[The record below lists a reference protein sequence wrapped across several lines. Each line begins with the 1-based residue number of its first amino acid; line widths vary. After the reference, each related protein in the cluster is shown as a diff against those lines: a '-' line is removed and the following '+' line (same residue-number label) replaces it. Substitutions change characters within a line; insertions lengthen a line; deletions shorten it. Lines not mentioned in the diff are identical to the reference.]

1 MCYTR
6 SDLLKYNTGISTTC
20 RLPQEVWY
28 NIKSLGLNKQKPTRR
43 GKKKILSNNFPIMSC
58 VDPSASPAMI
68 SHSNEQTV
76 QQNQCEH
83 SSGNHSN
90 MKLGLWNAQSVGN
103 KGDTITDIILNAD
116 LDFFFLTETWL
127 RSDDRVITGQ
137 MCPPGYSFLG
147 VPRNSVHRGGGTAC
161 VFKSQ
166 VSLEFC
172 EEKLPK
178 SDTFEHSLFYMK
190 NQNLYFVVVY
200 RSSSLKQMPQYFHD
214 FEIFLNA
221 VDLLPGRSVVLGDFN
236 IHMDMPNENDTKSML
251 AILESL
257 SFEQLVDEPTHVKGH
272 TLDLVMVKEND
283 HVVKPYDI
291 HPVHVSDHFL
301 ILCDI
306 DFKKQSIVRA
316 TNVYKARNFRNIDPV
331 AFEEDLVFKL
341 NTTDDSMDE
350 AHVDLV
356 QFYNK
361 TCSQVLE
368 THAPAKEK
376 PCTVRIKPEWFNQTV
391 QDARRLRRRSERRW
405 RKTRTEVD
413 RQAYIDSQR
422 EAATTISKEKASF
435 YNERLLNCNTKDMYK
450 YKTINALLNKTSRD
464 LPDSS
469 SPATLANDFCKY
481 FIGKVETIRA
491 DVDAVHATSSNT
503 TSQCSTSS
511 TLQCSFD
518 KFEAVSEEELSKII
532 TPWTSKSCDLDPL
545 PTWLL
550 KKHIH
555 IFLPILT
562 KIVNNSLL
570 SGCFPAELRRA
581 TITPVLKKV
590 SLDKQQLSNYR
601 PVSNLAFVGKLIE
614 KVVSVQLTEYVEC
627 NKLAEPL
634 QSAYRAAH
642 STETALIIPFSELLM
657 TTGLSL
663 WCYWT

>member
-1 MCYTR
+1 
-6 SDLLKYNTGISTTC
+6 
-20 RLPQEVWY
+20 
-28 NIKSLGLNKQKPTRR
+28 
-43 GKKKILSNNFPIMSC
+43 
-58 VDPSASPAMI
+58 
-68 SHSNEQTV
+68 
-76 QQNQCEH
+76 
-83 SSGNHSN
+83 
-90 MKLGLWNAQSVGN
+90 
-103 KGDTITDIILNAD
+103 
-116 LDFFFLTETWL
+116 
-127 RSDDRVITGQ
+127 
-137 MCPPGYSFLG
+137 
-147 VPRNSVHRGGGTAC
+147 
-161 VFKSQ
+161 
-166 VSLEFC
+166 
-172 EEKLPK
+172 
-178 SDTFEHSLFYMK
+178 
-190 NQNLYFVVVY
+190 
-200 RSSSLKQMPQYFHD
+200 
-214 FEIFLNA
+214 
-221 VDLLPGRSVVLGDFN
+221 
-236 IHMDMPNENDTKSML
+236 MPNESDTKSML

-291 HPVHVSDHFL
+291 HPVYVSDHFL

-331 AFEEDLVFKL
+331 AFEEDRVFKL

-350 AHVDLV
+350 AHVDHV

-376 PCTVRIKPEWFNQTV
+376 PCTVRIKPEWFNQPV

-450 YKTINALLNKTSRD
+450 TINALLNKTSRD

-491 DVDAVHATSSNT
+491 DVDAVHATLSNT
-503 TSQCSTSS
+503 TSQCSISS

-518 KFEAVSEEELSKII
+518 NFEAVSED
-532 TPWTSKSCDLDPL
+532 DLCTL
-545 PTWLL
+545 VGVFNC
-550 KKHIH
+550 IH
-555 IFLPILT
+555 DDIWDI
-562 KIVNNSLL
+562 
-570 SGCFPAELRRA
+570 
-581 TITPVLKKV
+581 
-590 SLDKQQLSNYR
+590 
-601 PVSNLAFVGKLIE
+601 
-614 KVVSVQLTEYVEC
+614 
-627 NKLAEPL
+627 L

-642 STETALIIPFSELLM
+642 STETALLAVHNTILRAIDDNRAVFVVLLDLTAAFDTVDHRILLRRLSQEFGIIGDAHRVFQSYLEDRSSQVFVKGCYSDKVHLPYGVPQGSVIGPILFTYYTHAIGNIIRNHGLQYHLHADDVQLIITFNPAHPGDAACALFKLSNCIHELQAWL
-657 TTGLSL
+657 TSKQAQAQYGDD
-663 WCYWT
+663 

>member
-43 GKKKILSNNFPIMSC
+43 GKKILSNNFPIMSC

-83 SSGNHSN
+83 SPGNHSN

-166 VSLEFC
+166 LSLELC

-236 IHMDMPNENDTKSML
+236 IHMDMPDESDTKSML

-422 EAATTISKEKASF
+422 K
-435 YNERLLNCNTKDMYK
+435 LQQ
-450 YKTINALLNKTSRD
+450 
-464 LPDSS
+464 P
-469 SPATLANDFCKY
+469 LAKRKHL
-481 FIGKVETIRA
+481 FIMKGYSI
-491 DVDAVHATSSNT
+491 
-503 TSQCSTSS
+503 
-511 TLQCSFD
+511 
-518 KFEAVSEEELSKII
+518 
-532 TPWTSKSCDLDPL
+532 
-545 PTWLL
+545 
-550 KKHIH
+550 
-555 IFLPILT
+555 
-562 KIVNNSLL
+562 IVNNSLL

-642 STETALIIPFSELLM
+642 STETALLAVHNTILRAIDDNRAVFVVLLDLTAAFDTVDHRILLQRLSQEFGIIGDAHRVFQSYLENRSSQVFVKGCYSDKVHLPYGVPRDRSLARYCSPITLMPSGTLFVIMASNITSMLMMFS
-657 TTGLSL
+657 
-663 WCYWT
+663 

>member
-83 SSGNHSN
+83 SPGNHSN

-127 RSDDRVITGQ
+127 RSDDRVITGL

-166 VSLEFC
+166 LSLELC

-236 IHMDMPNENDTKSML
+236 IHMDMPDERDTKSML

-272 TLDLVMVKEND
+272 TLDLVIVKEND

-422 EAATTISKEKASF
+422 K
-435 YNERLLNCNTKDMYK
+435 LQQ
-450 YKTINALLNKTSRD
+450 
-464 LPDSS
+464 P
-469 SPATLANDFCKY
+469 LAKRKHL
-481 FIGKVETIRA
+481 FIMKGYSI
-491 DVDAVHATSSNT
+491 
-503 TSQCSTSS
+503 
-511 TLQCSFD
+511 
-518 KFEAVSEEELSKII
+518 
-532 TPWTSKSCDLDPL
+532 
-545 PTWLL
+545 
-550 KKHIH
+550 
-555 IFLPILT
+555 
-562 KIVNNSLL
+562 IVNNSLL

-642 STETALIIPFSELLM
+642 STETALLAVHNTILRAIDDNRAVFVVLLDL
-657 TTGLSL
+657 TAAFDTVDHRILLQRLSKNL
-663 WCYWT
+663 ASLVMPIECSSPTLKIAVVRSL

>member
-1 MCYTR
+1 
-6 SDLLKYNTGISTTC
+6 
-20 RLPQEVWY
+20 
-28 NIKSLGLNKQKPTRR
+28 
-43 GKKKILSNNFPIMSC
+43 
-58 VDPSASPAMI
+58 
-68 SHSNEQTV
+68 
-76 QQNQCEH
+76 
-83 SSGNHSN
+83 
-90 MKLGLWNAQSVGN
+90 
-103 KGDTITDIILNAD
+103 
-116 LDFFFLTETWL
+116 
-127 RSDDRVITGQ
+127 
-137 MCPPGYSFLG
+137 
-147 VPRNSVHRGGGTAC
+147 
-161 VFKSQ
+161 
-166 VSLEFC
+166 
-172 EEKLPK
+172 
-178 SDTFEHSLFYMK
+178 
-190 NQNLYFVVVY
+190 
-200 RSSSLKQMPQYFHD
+200 MPD
-214 FEIFLNA
+214 E
-221 VDLLPGRSVVLGDFN
+221 S
-236 IHMDMPNENDTKSML
+236 DTKSML

-272 TLDLVMVKEND
+272 TLDLVIVKEND

-422 EAATTISKEKASF
+422 K
-435 YNERLLNCNTKDMYK
+435 LQQ
-450 YKTINALLNKTSRD
+450 
-464 LPDSS
+464 P
-469 SPATLANDFCKY
+469 LAKRKHL
-481 FIGKVETIRA
+481 FIMKGYSI
-491 DVDAVHATSSNT
+491 
-503 TSQCSTSS
+503 
-511 TLQCSFD
+511 
-518 KFEAVSEEELSKII
+518 
-532 TPWTSKSCDLDPL
+532 
-545 PTWLL
+545 
-550 KKHIH
+550 
-555 IFLPILT
+555 
-562 KIVNNSLL
+562 IVNNSLL

-642 STETALIIPFSELLM
+642 STETALLAVHNTILRAIDDNRAVFVVLLDLTAAFDTVDHRILLQQLSQEFGIIGDAHRVFQSYLENRSSQVFVMGCYSDRVHLPYGVPEGSVTGPILFTYYTHAIGNIIRNHGLQYHLYADDVQLIITFNPAIPGVACESLLFAPDIYM
-657 TTGLSL
+657 RAGNDP
-663 WCYWT
+663 